1 MKMNPR
7 ILAMQKAQKVFGSN
21 QVIKLQETDSV

>member
-1 MKMNPR
+1 MEMNPR

-21 QVIKLQETDSV
+21 QVIRLQEESQ